1 MRTQNPATL
10 SGNQYSPTLLAALGK
25 GVGGYR
31 CLAESCSGLGL
42 YFLLPSWS
50 KKGLLCWLWRSN
62 SWDSYCLRCD
72 DAPWQFLSGEFLS
85 VERSQRGVFLL
96 I

>member
-42 YFLLPSWS
+42 L
-50 KKGLLCWLWRSN
+50 
-62 SWDSYCLRCD
+62 
-72 DAPWQFLSGEFLS
+72 
-85 VERSQRGVFLL
+85 
-96 I
+96 